1 MGVAISC
8 ATCAIREK
16 QRSRTGDL
24 DKRPENHAPNL
35 FFSFHRP
42 PPLPILFALEKAEHA
57 SAKKI
62 ETCINVC
69 YGLDIRNSRITV
81 RSNGNDTL
89 PPMFLSSWRSSIE
102 FVTKRIDVRNIREK
116 ETELSIVAS
125 TNTRR
130 SGDVTF
136 YTFNDRRII
145 IFWTRTSSQRV
156 ERRRDQNHATP
167 ATFRINGRITAG
179 CVSKFHVIAE
189 AWKSVHTVG
198 VYCKTSAISK
208 FDRSF
213 ADITCRSCIWVCLY
227 GLTRALPRAYANYA
241 IRLIKHN

>member
-1 MGVAISC
+1 MNSPFDWIAYCSEVFARGSILYCVVRIFNIPPRNLLTKDTDDYVTGSGKPGSGVGVAISC

-24 DKRPENHAPNL
+24 DKRPENHAPNS

-81 RSNGNDTL
+81 RSNRNDTL

-102 FVTKRIDVRNIREK
+102 FVTKRIDVHNIRGK
-116 ETELSIVAS
+116 KDRTI
-125 TNTRR
+125 
-130 SGDVTF
+130 
-136 YTFNDRRII
+136 DRR
-145 IFWTRTSSQRV
+145 V
-156 ERRRDQNHATP
+156 D
-167 ATFRINGRITAG
+167 
-179 CVSKFHVIAE
+179 
-189 AWKSVHTVG
+189 
-198 VYCKTSAISK
+198 
-208 FDRSF
+208 
-213 ADITCRSCIWVCLY
+213 
-227 GLTRALPRAYANYA
+227 
-241 IRLIKHN
+241 